1 MERMRGKKMAR
12 ELKRT
17 ELTNIVYGS
26 SFYGGG
32 GGGSSEEGLA
42 LIEAIYKEDP
52 NASIQMIDI
61 LEMEKDPNIVSTMI
75 AALGSPVAT
84 KGKTFQEEAVNAVKG
99 MQEEARFK
107 GKELRYVYSG
117 EMGGGNTMLPLYAA
131 WKCGLPIIDTDGNG
145 RAVPEL
151 NTGLLP
157 VHGIPTSPV
166 ILASEAGD
174 TIVARTEDP
183 MDCVACEK
191 IARYMCQAFD
201 QGIGFAAW
209 MMNQEQHLQASA
221 LGQITL
227 AIEVGDILRTTPTKD
242 ALKKL
247 QSYFD
252 QKKIPFKPI
261 VEYGTIIDIKITSE
275 GGFDTGI
282 TTIRT
287 ENDKLIKVIFQN
299 ENLFV
304 ETAEKTIITVPSI
317 ISTLDLSDEKM
328 AVPVS
333 NSETFIGQ
341 KIALTETKA
350 NDRWYDL
357 PECYNCWNEVMVSAG
372 YRIVKPEVKFW

>member
-1 MERMRGKKMAR
+1 MAR
-12 ELKRT
+12 ELNRT
-17 ELTNIVYGS
+17 ELTNLVYGS

-52 NASIQMIDI
+52 NASIKMIDI
-61 LEMEKDPNIVSTMI
+61 QEMENDPNIVSTMI

-84 KGKTFQEEAVNAVKG
+84 KGKTFQDESVNAVKG
-99 MQEEARFK
+99 MGEEAKFR
-107 GKELRYVYSG
+107 GKELKYIYSG

-131 WKCGLPIIDTDGNG
+131 WKCGLPILDTDGNG

-174 TIVARTEDP
+174 TIVARTKDP

-209 MMNQEQHLQASA
+209 IMNKEQHLQASA

-227 AIEVGDILRTTPTKD
+227 AIEVGNILMTTPTGN
-242 ALKKL
+242 AVEKL
-247 QSYFD
+247 QNYFKE
-252 QKKIPFKPI
+252 KKIPFQPI
-261 VEYGTIIDIKITSE
+261 VKAGTITDIQITSA
-275 GGFDTGI
+275 GGFDTGV
-282 TTIRT
+282 TTVQADSG
-287 ENDKLIKVIFQN
+287 ELFKVIFQN
-299 ENLFV
+299 ENLYV
-304 ETAEKTIITVPSI
+304 ETEGKTIVTVPSI
-317 ISTLDLSDEKM
+317 ISTLDLSKENM
-328 AVPVS
+328 AVPIS
-333 NSETFIGQ
+333 NSETYVGQ

-350 NDRWYDL
+350 NERWYDL
-357 PECYNCWNEVMVSAG
+357 PECYHCWNEVMISAG
-372 YRIVKPEVKFW
+372 YQIAKPEVKFW